1 MDSSEQDLPETD
13 ATLPHTEEELREI
26 IRNIIGEDEETPK
39 AELRDLTPAEKDV
52 SQAAKDSR
60 QPRPGEHR
68 RPKSEDE
75 LRMVVGRISREI
87 LVQRA
92 LAGATAL
99 EWTRRGWRRWGT
111 RRMGVLA
118 GVLLALWLSLFA
130 YAALSHRTV
139 EIPDELL
146 GLWTT
151 SASKYAD
158 RYFEIGPTWLRFDTG
173 ATNVPVYRIANV
185 GSSEEG
191 NATLYRVEYL
201 IGEGAYTLSFLYE
214 QTPEAVI
221 RFENQPL
228 VAWRKGTS

>member
-26 IRNIIGEDEETPK
+26 VRDIIGEDDETPK
-39 AELRDLTPAEKDV
+39 TELRDLTPAEKEV
-52 SQAAKDSR
+52 LQAAKDSR
-60 QPRPGEHR
+60 QPRPEEHQ
-68 RPKSEDE
+68 RPKSDDE
-75 LRMVVGRISREI
+75 LRMVVGDIAREI

-92 LAGATAL
+92 LAGTAAS
-99 EWTRRGWRRWGT
+99 EWIPSGWRRLGT
-111 RRMGVLA
+111 RRTGVLA
-118 GVLLALWLSLFA
+118 GVLLALWLSLFV
-130 YAALSHRTV
+130 YAALSHRNET
-139 EIPDELL
+139 IPDELL
-146 GLWTT
+146 GMWTT

-173 ATNVPVYRIANV
+173 TTNVLVYRIANV

-201 IGEGAYTLSFLYE
+201 IGEGAYTFSFLYE
-214 QTPEAVI
+214 QFPEAVI

-228 VAWRKGTS
+228 IAWRKGTS